1 MWGGGGGWEI
11 CDECSWTPRPGGEL
25 PMVGLKGPKVG
36 AVGGGGVRLAHG
48 VSSRASVS
56 LRGGAE
62 RGPVGSMAIWIR
74 L

>member
-36 AVGGGGVRLAHG
+36 GVGGGGGEIGPRGEFKSQCLVEG
-48 VSSRASVS
+48 WGRARTSGEHDH
-56 LRGGAE
+56 LD
-62 RGPVGSMAIWIR
+62 
-74 L
+74 